1 MTTDYENWIGEMEK
15 LALAR
20 ENNSKAIQES
30 QPLDVEKLSALD
42 DNVTVFLNK
51 LKNISATTIEELL
64 LNLEELNLTNHLDE
78 IALIICTTKVEEAQF
93 AAFINFVVKISS
105 FYRQFGDCLL
115 SEFKKQMPD
124 TDLLYHEDPLACF
137 EADLRFFSE
146 LALVGIFG
154 DKGLKLICHVL
165 ALFVK
170 TDEQEHL
177 KSSILLPFCKA
188 HFYPI
193 TGILPYSMQQYTKI
207 LPASKEVTSDTE
219 QIDIIIQILGD
230 YRKSLVEHTNKKY
243 EEMIKLEMS
252 LEMSLKTGGASSKQR
267 FEQTN
272 NKQHFE
278 RLLEY
283 ENELSE
289 VLGQAPMQFPQ
300 GNVSV
305 DERGVGANVNLS
317 NEEVKTNNN
326 SIKRESASNVL
337 TSSTQTENPRSNL
350 PLENLQ
356 MESNTPPNRRA
367 GRSFSD
373 YWDQCR
379 RSISTYYRRSKRSV
393 SQVCTS
399 SVFWSAAT
407 FIFSYVVA
415 CFVIFWIVSSV
426 MDNLETTFNR
436 RFDRFEENVKK
447 IFNLQFRGINL
458 TMEKLEFNLSK
469 KITNFG
475 GRMNRKFTKMEGRM
489 NRKFTKMDTK
499 ITDLDTKLGNLTERM
514 NKMDTNIVNLN
525 YVFWHLTNV
534 NITLWR
540 HIDDVNSSLSSKI
553 DAWYQQK
560 HLDIIQDHN

>member
-1 MTTDYENWIGEMEK
+1 MGRGGAYGRGETTQLPNF
-15 LALAR
+15 
-20 ENNSKAIQES
+20 SKY
-30 QPLDVEKLSALD
+30 
-42 DNVTVFLNK
+42 
-51 LKNISATTIEELL
+51 
-64 LNLEELNLTNHLDE
+64 LDE
-78 IALIICTTKVEEAQF
+78 IAFNICEAKIKI
-93 AAFINFVVKISS
+93 ADLSSLVDFIVKISS
-105 FYRQFGDCLL
+105 LYNQFSTHLL
-115 SEFKKQMPD
+115 NEFKKQMPSKK
-124 TDLLYHEDPLACF
+124 TDKVENPSKLRV
-137 EADLRFFSE
+137 DLRFFTE
-146 LALVGIFG
+146 LLLNGIFG
-154 DKGLKLICHVL
+154 REGLQLLGAVL
-165 ALFVK
+165 AFLVN
-170 TDEQEHL
+170 TDKQEHL
-177 KSSILLPFCKA
+177 NTSVLMPFCKA

-219 QIDIIIQILGD
+219 QIDIIIQILED

-252 LEMSLKTGGASSKQR
+252 LEMSLKTGGTSSSNASKR
-267 FEQTN
+267 FDQT
-272 NKQHFE
+272 KQHFE

-356 MESNTPPNRRA
+356 MGSDTPSPNSGTWNFISNVFN
-367 GRSFSD
+367 
-373 YWDQCR
+373 QCR
-379 RSISTYYRRSKRSV
+379 RSISTNYRRCSRSISTYYRRSKRSV
-393 SQVCTS
+393 SQVCSKTL
-399 SVFWSAAT
+399 FWTLVLAVLGFVVTCVGVGAT
-407 FIFSYVVA
+407 VWFFMHSQVKD
-415 CFVIFWIVSSV
+415 FGNTL
-426 MDNLETTFNR
+426 DKRL
-436 RFDRFEENVKK
+436 DRFEKDLK
-447 IFNLQFRGINL
+447 SDFNLQFRGINL
-458 TMEKLEFNLSK
+458 TIKELEFNLSK

>member
-188 HFYPI
+188 HFYHI
-193 TGILPYSMQQYTKI
+193 TGISPYSLQQYTKG
-207 LPASKEVTSDTE
+207 LPASKEVASDTR
-219 QIDIIIQILGD
+219 QRDIIIKILGD

-252 LEMSLKTGGASSKQR
+252 IKTEGASSKQR

-272 NKQHFE
+272 NKQQFE

-283 ENELSE
+283 ENKLSE
-289 VLGQAPMQFPQ
+289 VLGQAPLQFPQ
-300 GNVSV
+300 ENASV
-305 DERGVGANVNLS
+305 DERGVDANVK
-317 NEEVKTNNN
+317 EVNQGMNNN
-326 SIKRESASNVL
+326 SIKRESASNVKTT
-337 TSSTQTENPRSNL
+337 TSQTENPQSNL

-379 RSISTYYRRSKRSV
+379 RSISTHYSRSKRSV

-436 RFDRFEENVKK
+436 RLTVLKK
-447 IFNLQFRGINL
+447 
-458 TMEKLEFNLSK
+458 M
-469 KITNFG
+469 
-475 GRMNRKFTKMEGRM
+475 
-489 NRKFTKMDTK
+489 
-499 ITDLDTKLGNLTERM
+499 
-514 NKMDTNIVNLN
+514 
-525 YVFWHLTNV
+525 
-534 NITLWR
+534 
-540 HIDDVNSSLSSKI
+540 
-553 DAWYQQK
+553 
-560 HLDIIQDHN
+560 